1 MKMITLFLPEKYLE
15 MFDTLVATGMYP
27 NRSEALR
34 MAAWKFLH
42 ESVRILKSISRAR
55 EGQIKDEPGLDE
67 LEEEELEDEDDDL
80 SDLLEIAHPA

>member
-1 MKMITLFLPEKYLE
+1 
-15 MFDTLVATGMYP
+15 MYP

-55 EGQIKDEPGLDE
+55 EDQSQGQDVPGLDE
-67 LEEEELEDEDDDL
+67 LEEEDEVEDGDDDL
-80 SDLLEIAHPA
+80 SDLLELAHPA